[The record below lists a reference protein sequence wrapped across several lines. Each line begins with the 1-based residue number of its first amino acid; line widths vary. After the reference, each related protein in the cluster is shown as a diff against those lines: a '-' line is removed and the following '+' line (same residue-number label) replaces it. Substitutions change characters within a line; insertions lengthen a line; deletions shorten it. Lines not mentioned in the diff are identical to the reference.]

1 MLLIGLL
8 SMACSACFLIASK
21 TPNPGM
27 APPTMSCTFPRHSLM
42 KKMPYRFV
50 GLPTALY
57 YRDDFSIKFSFS
69 QTTPARVKLTLKT

>member
-21 TPNPGM
+21 TPSPGM